1 MLFDQRR
8 TATVQAVT
16 FCDLFTLTQRDLYT
30 LLDSFPGFAEKMREL
45 ALARCATF
53 YPDLMSTLEL
63 GEEEEEMLARQQQ
76 QQQQQGSP
84 PLGTSPKDERNL
96 QHMQVRSDAV
106 TKSPRKIDRSFKQVS
121 MGPTSKQSSVGK
133 TRAMISTSGE
143 VFMFEST
150 SGATVGSSSK

>member
-1 MLFDQRR
+1 MSVLFDQRR

-63 GEEEEEMLARQQQ
+63 GEEDEEIVARQQHASSNSNLSNEKARQ
-76 QQQQQGSP
+76 DVNGKTIRDNEIMASP
-84 PLGTSPKDERNL
+84 
-96 QHMQVRSDAV
+96 A
-106 TKSPRKIDRSFKQVS
+106 KQN
-121 MGPTSKQSSVGK
+121 SVGRVR
-133 TRAMISTSGE
+133 TMMA
-143 VFMFEST
+143 T
-150 SGATVGSSSK
+150 SGASNTHAVQPL